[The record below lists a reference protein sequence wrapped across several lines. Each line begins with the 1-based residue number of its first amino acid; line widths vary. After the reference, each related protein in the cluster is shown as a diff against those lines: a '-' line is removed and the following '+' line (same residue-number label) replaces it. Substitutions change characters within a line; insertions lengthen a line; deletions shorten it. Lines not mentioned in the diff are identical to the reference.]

1 MYFKDLLRF
10 RQAWLGLALL
20 WIVLFHLP
28 LDLGALNPPKLV
40 GYGGVDICFFASG
53 IGCFYSLNADSNIG
67 NFMKRRLRRLAPTY
81 IVFIVIWLSYQYV
94 TGNFNFQMAIG
105 NLFALQN
112 FTGLGYDFNWYI
124 SAIFL
129 FYILAPYFVAIV
141 KQASPVQKVMFLLFL
156 IACSIPFW
164 NANTYII
171 TITRLP
177 IFYIGML
184 FADMCK
190 KDMKITSMHVV
201 CLVAGFILG
210 VVALGAVY
218 FLLPQ
223 YRWSHGLYWYPFIVI
238 TPPLCIALSY
248 ILMRIERIKV
258 IKPIVSFFLLCG
270 DYSFEIYLV
279 HIFLISCIS
288 TVISAFDLSR
298 FSYLIWT
305 AGSILLFVGCFI
317 LRRFTTLVSGL
328 FHKYHN
334 GNN

>member
-28 LDLGALNPPKLV
+28 LDLGALNLPKLV

-112 FTGLGYDFNWYI
+112 FTGLGDEFNWYI

-141 KQASPVQKVMFLLFL
+141 KQASHIHKIMFLLFL

-190 KDMKITSMHVV
+190 KDMQITSMHVV

-210 VVALGAVY
+210 VVSLGTVY

-223 YRWSHGLYWYPFIVI
+223 YWWSHGLY
-238 TPPLCIALSY
+238 
-248 ILMRIERIKV
+248 
-258 IKPIVSFFLLCG
+258 
-270 DYSFEIYLV
+270 
-279 HIFLISCIS
+279 
-288 TVISAFDLSR
+288 
-298 FSYLIWT
+298 
-305 AGSILLFVGCFI
+305 
-317 LRRFTTLVSGL
+317 
-328 FHKYHN
+328 
-334 GNN
+334 